1 MKVAV
6 FYLTDGSSHSMPLKD
21 QSKNYID
28 LVGYRNG
35 DYYYEIESPDGSKMS
50 INADAV
56 NAYIIG
62 EGKKEEA

>member
-6 FYLTDGSSHSMPLKD
+6 FYLADGSSHSMPLKD
-21 QSKNYID
+21 NYVE
-28 LVGYRNG
+28 LVEYSNG